1 MDEIPEYGGQSTW
14 PSVIA
19 MIGPKACLDLQI
31 RVCDKEKVSFS
42 EQNFG
47 LWHNKDPIWK
57 KPKPK
62 NFAKNTH
69 YLQVKTINY
78 KEKKTIVIIVCKL
91 YMWLGFSSIHCLSTV
106 DSSKTDY

>member
-31 RVCDKEKVSFS
+31 RVCDKEKVSCV
-42 EQNFG
+42 QNRVLVFDTTKPQFEK
-47 LWHNKDPIWK
+47 N
-57 KPKPK
+57 PKPK
-62 NFAKNTH
+62 TFAKNTH

-78 KEKKTIVIIVCKL
+78 KEKKKQLSLL
-91 YMWLGFSSIHCLSTV
+91 YANCICGLVLV
-106 DSSKTDY
+106 

>member
-31 RVCDKEKVSFS
+31 RVCDKEKVSCS
-42 EQNFG
+42 EQSFG
-47 LWHNKDPIWK
+47 LWHDKAPIWK
-57 KPKPK
+57 KNPKPK

-78 KEKKTIVIIVCKL
+78 KEKKKQLSLL
-91 YMWLGFSSIHCLSTV
+91 YANCICGLVLVQSTACAL
-106 DSSKTDY
+106 